1 MVPLLLQVAL
11 IFLNAVFAG
20 AEIAVIS
27 INDAKLAQMTANG
40 NKRAKRLSKLT
51 SQPAKFLAT
60 IQVAITLSG
69 FLASAFAAE
78 NFSDKLV
85 ALVIRLGLRADPE
98 LLDTA
103 AVILITLV
111 LSYFTLVFGELLP
124 KQIAMKKSEKM
135 ALGLSGFVW
144 FISKVF
150 APVVWLLTASTNGLL
165 RLIGI
170 DPNAKDD
177 EVTEEEI
184 KMMVDAGSESGTI
197 DETEK
202 EIIKNVFEFDDLSAS
217 DIAVHRT
224 EIALLWLEESVED
237 WHNTIAQT
245 KFSRYPLCDGSVD
258 KVCGILNAR
267 EYLVLEDKSK
277 ENVLKNAVRPAYFVP
292 ESVKAD
298 VLFKNMKAKKESFAV
313 VLDEYGGTTGIIAMK
328 DIVKCIIGDIVSE
341 AEPEIVE
348 PTVEKIGD
356 DLWLVNG
363 NVKTDII
370 AEAIGVVL
378 DDGESDTLSGY
389 VLGLHGNIPS
399 DGESFDLETEELYIK
414 VLEIKEHIVERAEIL
429 VKPESKKENDEDR
442 EDGEE

>member
-11 IFLNAVFAG
+11 IFLNAIFAC

-27 INDAKLAQMTANG
+27 INDAKLAQLTASG
-40 NKRAKRLSKLT
+40 NKRAKRLTKLT

-85 ALVIRLGLRADPE
+85 SWVIGLGLKADPK

-111 LSYFTLVFGELLP
+111 LSYFTLVFGELVP
-124 KQIAMKKSEKM
+124 KQLAMKKAEKM

-150 APVVWLLTASTNGLL
+150 APVVWILTASTNGIL
-165 RLIGI
+165 RLMGI

-202 EIIKNVFEFDDLSAS
+202 EIIKNVFEFDDLSAG

-224 EIALLWLEESVED
+224 EIALLWLEEEVED
-237 WHNTIAQT
+237 WHKTISDT
-245 KFSRYPLCDGSVD
+245 KFSRYPICDGSVD

-277 ENVLKNAVRPAYFVP
+277 ENVLEKAVRPAYFVP

-341 AEPEIVE
+341 AEPETEE

-356 DLWLVNG
+356 SLWLVNG
-363 NVKTDII
+363 NIETERLV
-370 AEAIGVVL
+370 EEIGVL
-378 DDGESDTLSGY
+378 IDDGESDTFSGY

-399 DGESFDLETEELYIK
+399 DGETFELETEQLCIK
-414 VLEIKEHIVERAEIL
+414 VLEIKEHIVERAEIF
-429 VKPESKKENDEDR
+429 VKPDKEDEA
-442 EDGEE
+442 DGDKEENE

>member
-11 IFLNAVFAG
+11 IFLNAIFAC

-27 INDAKLAQMTANG
+27 INDAKLAQLTASG
-40 NKRAKRLSKLT
+40 NKRAKRLTKLT

-85 ALVIRLGLRADPE
+85 SWVISLGLKADPE
-98 LLDTA
+98 LLDTV
-103 AVILITLV
+103 AVILITIV

-144 FISKVF
+144 FISKAF

-170 DPNAKDD
+170 DPDAKDD

-202 EIIKNVFEFDDLSAS
+202 EIIKNVFEFDDLSAG

-224 EIALLWLEESVED
+224 EISLLWLEEDVAD
-237 WHNTIAQT
+237 WHKTISET
-245 KFSRYPLCDGSVD
+245 KFSRYPICDGSVD

-267 EYLVLEDKSK
+267 EYLVLEDKSR
-277 ENVLKNAVRPAYFVP
+277 ENVLAKAVRPAYFVP

-341 AEPEIVE
+341 AEPQIVE
-348 PTVEKIGD
+348 PTVEQIGD
-356 DLWLVNG
+356 SLWLVNG
-363 NVKTDII
+363 NASTELL
-370 AEAIGVVL
+370 ATTIGISM
-378 DDGESDTLSGY
+378 DDGESDTFSGY

-399 DGESFDLETEELYIK
+399 DGETFEVETEKLYIK
-414 VLEIKEHIVERAEIL
+414 ALEIKEHIVERAEIF
-429 VKPESKKENDEDR
+429 VKPEVDGKKEEDSN
-442 EDGEE
+442 EE

>member
-11 IFLNAVFAG
+11 IFLNAIFAC

-27 INDAKLAQMTANG
+27 INDAKLAQLTASG
-40 NKRAKRLSKLT
+40 NKRAKRLTKLT

-85 ALVIRLGLRADPE
+85 SWVIGLGLKANPE

-111 LSYFTLVFGELLP
+111 LSYFTLVFGELVP
-124 KQIAMKKSEKM
+124 KQLAMKKAEKM

-150 APVVWLLTASTNGLL
+150 APVVWILTASTNGIL
-165 RLIGI
+165 RLMGI

-202 EIIKNVFEFDDLSAS
+202 EIIKNVFEFDDLSAG

-224 EIALLWLEESVED
+224 EIALLWLDEGVED
-237 WHNTIAQT
+237 WHKTISDT
-245 KFSRYPLCDGSVD
+245 KFSRYPICDGSVD

-277 ENVLKNAVRPAYFVP
+277 ENVLEKAVRPAYFVP

-298 VLFKNMKAKKESFAV
+298 VLFENMKAKKESFAV

-341 AEPEIVE
+341 AEPETKE
-348 PTVEKIGD
+348 PTVEKIGEC
-356 DLWLVNG
+356 LWLVNG
-363 NVKTDII
+363 NIETERLV
-370 AEAIGVVL
+370 EEIGVL
-378 DDGESDTLSGY
+378 IDDGESDTFSGY

-399 DGESFDLETEELYIK
+399 DGETFELETEQLCIK

-429 VKPESKKENDEDR
+429 VKPDKEDEA
-442 EDGEE
+442 DGDKEENE